1 MLGALCG
8 PIGGRTK
15 SGVGGSSAQGGH
27 GRDEQSCAGE
37 EERERRKRRRKRED
51 GREWYITSKLVQ
63 VEDDQIATRVI
74 NRSAV
79 LSCESQTG
87 RVIIIS
93 TLSTTL
99 CSVTGKM
106 LSGRPTRNAFEKK

>member
-8 PIGGRTK
+8 PIGGRAK
-15 SGVGGSSAQGGH
+15 RGVRGCSAQGGH
-27 GRDEQSCAGE
+27 GSDEQSWVGV
-37 EERERRKRRRKRED
+37 EERGGGGGGGRERME
-51 GREWYITSKLVQ
+51 GEWYITSKLVRL
-63 VEDDQIATRVI
+63 EDDQIATRVI

-79 LSCESQTG
+79 LSCESQTR

-99 CSVTGKM
+99 CLVTGEM
-106 LSGRPTRNAFEKK
+106 